1 MSCSPAASPEIAH
14 LRIDPGEGSGGHSR
28 KHGWFGARPAESL
41 QAPAARLRRGRPPTR
56 RGRVGGFHWCP
67 GHRGCRVTAHVTAL
81 RRNLVPTTCRST
93 VAADDGMERT
103 TIASCEARADV
114 ALGLPKAL
122 PIRRRGCPCHGGRC
136 VVAAGPSPFPPVRV
150 RESKWRANAIK
161 RFNRAG
167 LLLTAQP
174 HLARMAC

>member
-1 MSCSPAASPEIAH
+1 MRCSLAAFPEMAH
-14 LRIDPGEGSGGHSR
+14 LRVIRVRGAAGTRESMAGSAPTQPSYY
-28 KHGWFGARPAESL
+28 KHPPLTSMSSKRS
-41 QAPAARLRRGRPPTR
+41 LRRGRPPTR

-81 RRNLVPTTCRST
+81 RRNLVRTTRRST
-93 VAADDGMERT
+93 VALDDGMERA

-150 RESKWRANAIK
+150 RESKWRANAAK
-161 RFNRAG
+161 CLSSAG
-167 LLLTAQP
+167 LLRAG
-174 HLARMAC
+174 R